1 MILLEKTYLQIMEET
16 LAELEGMGIT
26 NKSPGSVARLFLS
39 IINKRLAT
47 YYEALTLN
55 HAQAFVSKAK
65 GNFLDL
71 IGELVNCKRL
81 EEERNDDEVYR
92 YRITKQIQIVASAN
106 ETAIR
111 LAALSVHG
119 VQDVKM
125 KRFTHGTGSYS
136 VYVVTEDPVTPTS
149 ILESV
154 QNKIDEVQ
162 AYGVRGEV
170 YRPDVLRVEMH
181 IRLIFNKV
189 VTVLERKLAIA
200 QAQDAL
206 TNHIN
211 SRNVG
216 EPLVIDHIDAMLKKI
231 HDRIEEVI
239 IYNYKINGRPMLVVD
254 QECAWNERF
263 IESEKSNALYVS

>member
-26 NKSPGSVARLFLS
+26 DKSPGSVARLFLS
-39 IINKRLAT
+39 IINERLAT
-47 YYEALTLN
+47 YYETLTVN

-81 EEERNDDEVYR
+81 EEERNNDEVYR
-92 YRITKQIQIVASAN
+92 YRITKQIQVVASAN

-111 LAALSVHG
+111 LAALSVAG
-119 VQDVKM
+119 VQDIKM

-136 VYVVTEDPVTPTS
+136 VYVVTEDPVTS
-149 ILESV
+149 SAILEAV
-154 QNKIDEVQ
+154 QEQIDKVQ

-181 IRLIFNKV
+181 IRLVFNKV
-189 VTVLERKLAIA
+189 VTELERKLAIA
-200 QAQDAL
+200 QAQDTL
-206 TNHIN
+206 KNHIN
-211 SRNVG
+211 SRHVG
-216 EPLVIDHIDAMLKKI
+216 EPLIIDNLLTMMKKV
-231 HDRIEEVI
+231 HSRIEEVV
-239 IYNYKINGRPMLVVD
+239 IYNYKINGRPMLNVD
-254 QECAWNERF
+254 QVCAWNERF
-263 IESEKSNALYVS
+263 IESEKANALRVS